1 MNQTPLT
8 DTQKIKRKLY
18 IHNTKE
24 SYQIT
29 RELNKRKKEERRNK
43 KKQKK
48 INKMSVITYLSIITL
63 NRNELKRHRVAEWMK
78 KNK

>member
-24 SYQIT
+24 SYQIK

-43 KKQKK
+43 K
-48 INKMSVITYLSIITL
+48 I
-63 NRNELKRHRVAEWMK
+63 E
-78 KNK
+78 KN